1 LEGLVDPIIPLTMEI
16 IENSLSDFQSE
27 CANWYKTD
35 TLSQQ
40 ASGTGG
46 SNERMTYDIEDVS
59 TSKIEKVTDK
69 MKCCQFIVENDNDGN
84 IKKASMS
91 FHAYGVYEAMEIE
104 ARSDVRIVKSAILP
118 APGFW

>member
-1 LEGLVDPIIPLTMEI
+1 MEGLVDPIIPLTMEI

-46 SNERMTYDIEDVS
+46 SNERMTYDIEDVPIS
-59 TSKIEKVTDK
+59 LLPMIQVFRRQTTKIMAITY
-69 MKCCQFIVENDNDGN
+69 I
-84 IKKASMS
+84 
-91 FHAYGVYEAMEIE
+91 FH
-104 ARSDVRIVKSAILP
+104 SCSQAI
-118 APGFW
+118 